1 MKKLFIVL
9 FILFVKNLSVSQD
22 SEFELINTVPGFNC
36 TDGIYSKKHK
46 EIIIINGHSKVFYS
60 DNFTKSWHEVL
71 FQKFESQSKNE
82 IEDFEFEN
90 HISNI
95 APKKFMN

>member
-71 FQKFESQSKNE
+71 FQNLKAKAKMKLKISSSK
-82 IEDFEFEN
+82 N

-95 APKKFMN
+95 STEIFMN